1 MPKPDT
7 TNSDPVFNPRVIET
21 LKLAKDLPSIPAVA
35 LEVLRVAQDENAG
48 AEDLAAVVS
57 LDPVLAARV
66 LRAANSVLFCGVGEI
81 TTLRRACSRLGFR
94 TVKLMTLSLAL
105 VDSFD
110 RPTLGRFDHDQYW
123 KRSVVRAV
131 SARLLAEAGAR
142 SVADEAFMVGLFSHI
157 GQLLLACC
165 MPQEYDGV
173 LVACEPNWPTV
184 EIEKKHLGFGSVELG
199 AALLHSW
206 NLPPLIYRA
215 MLQTQGS
222 REENSP
228 ADPVE
233 KLGSILSLAAL
244 CEELVSNPTNSALL
258 TELHQRAHKLFRL
271 DAERV
276 NELLIQ
282 LESRTA
288 EMAEILNVKI
298 GGPLQIS
305 EILREAQEEVLQ
317 ETLAVLQSAVVS
329 EQRATQLEA
338 ERSQLLQK
346 TRTDALTGLAN
357 RSAFEEYLAAC
368 FASGKD
374 RQPVGLL
381 MIDIDQFKQV
391 NDVYGHP
398 VGDSV
403 LRAVAAVIRDI
414 TRHSDI
420 AARYGG
426 EEFAVIMPGTP
437 LKALKNVAERI
448 RLQIESQRFVTA
460 HGDIPVTVSV
470 GGAHSDLLEEPPLA
484 EKLLQVADHYLYDA
498 KRAGR
503 NRCMFAP
510 AGGVVGD
517 RVAAAVH
524 ATRVK

>member
-1 MPKPDT
+1 MKHPE
-7 TNSDPVFNPRVIET
+7 PVFDPRVIEA
-21 LKLAKDLPSIPAVA
+21 LKQAKDLPSIPAVA
-35 LEVLRVAQDENAG
+35 LEVLRVAQDEEAG
-48 AEDLAAVVS
+48 AEELASVVS

-110 RPTLGRFDHDQYW
+110 RPALGRFDHDQYW

-142 SVADEAFMVGLFSHI
+142 SVADEAFMVGLLSHI
-157 GQLLLACC
+157 GQLMLACC
-165 MPQEYDGV
+165 LPREYDAV
-173 LVACEPNWPTV
+173 LAACEGGWPSA
-184 EIEKKHLGFGSVELG
+184 EIETQQLGFSSVELG

-215 MLQTQGS
+215 MLHKVDPLEESGS
-222 REENSP
+222 GNS
-228 ADPVE
+228 AH
-233 KLGSILSLAAL
+233 KLGCILSLAAL
-244 CEELVSNPTNSALL
+244 CEELVSGPGKSNLL
-258 TELHQRAHKLFRL
+258 TELHQRARKLFGL
-271 DAERV
+271 DATRV
-276 NELLIQ
+276 NDLLAQ

-298 GGPLQIS
+298 DGRLQIS

-317 ETLAVLQSAVVS
+317 ETLAVLQSAVLT
-329 EQRATQLEA
+329 ERRATQLEA
-338 ERSQLLQK
+338 ERSQLLVK
-346 TRTDALTGLAN
+346 TQTDALTGLAN
-357 RSAFEEYLAAC
+357 RSMFEEYLASC
-368 FASGKD
+368 FARDKD
-374 RQPVGLL
+374 RLPVGLL

-398 VGDSV
+398 VGDQV
-403 LRAVAAVIRDI
+403 LRSVAAIIREI
-414 TRHSDI
+414 TRHSDV

-448 RLQIESQRFVTA
+448 RLQIESQRFITEQ
-460 HGDIPVTVSV
+460 GDIPVTVSI
-470 GGAHSDLLEEPPLA
+470 GGAHSDLIETQPIA
-484 EKLLQVADHYLYDA
+484 EKLLKVADHYLYEA

-510 AGGVVGD
+510 AGAIVGD

-524 ATRVK
+524 ATRSK